1 MIELK
6 AEKSRLW
13 LVKTEPV
20 VSGQVDTIDVKI
32 DFSRDWDGLKKTIV
46 FRSGREARDVLL
58 LDNAT
63 QCKVPWEVV
72 SRPGGTLRIGV
83 YGIRGSETVLPTVW
97 CDVGQIVPGA
107 EPAGN
112 TSARYEM
119 DTFARIV
126 DLYEGARN
134 TAQSV
139 RDDAD
144 AGKFNGRA
152 FTYEDFTAAQLA
164 ALQGPRGETGPVGP
178 QGAQGV
184 PGPTGPTGPAGAK
197 GDDGTTFT
205 PSVSDDG
212 VISWTNDGGKDNPSP
227 VSIRGPRGETGA
239 TGAPGAKGEQ
249 GERGPQGEQG
259 ERGLP
264 GPAGPKG
271 ADGTMTFEDL
281 TDEQKESLRGPAGSP
296 GTDGTT
302 FTPSVS
308 DAGVLSW
315 TNSDGKQNPSPVNIK
330 GAKGNDGDDGVVWT
344 PAVDENGNL
353 TWTNDGGKQNPPSVN
368 IKGPKG
374 DPGEKGD
381 KGDDGAPG
389 ADGTTFT
396 PAISSAGI
404 LSWSNTDGKE
414 NPADFDLAP
423 PLRVVFSLSDS
434 GDGITTN
441 ADLNDVIDA
450 NNNGRAVFAKLSD
463 AIFYLVGIKSGTAYF
478 MCAIESTISCITWG
492 PSGINTKITTLQT
505 AKIEDAESHFA
516 TKTVEGALREL
527 AERAEEAG
535 VQIAYATTDD
545 MISYA
550 ATVDGITSLKDGTV
564 LVLIPETACMD
575 SPTLNIN
582 ELGAKSLRRV
592 TPTGYSSAIEY
603 GELIAD
609 EPYLL
614 MYHTGSNYW
623 EILSMPKPDGSDS
636 YQSPVEARNGGT
648 GKTSVTAGSYLV
660 GNGTSA
666 MQEKTPEEVRE
677 HINAAASDAVVPVG
691 GIILWSG
698 ASNAIPTGWA
708 LCNGTNGTPDLRGRF
723 VIGAGGS
730 YSVGN
735 TGGEE
740 SVTLTVKQ
748 LPAHSHSIG
757 VASIAQKSGGTFRSG
772 TSNYYS
778 GIAGTSGET
787 GQDAAHNNM
796 PPYYALCYIMRKA

>member
-58 LDNAT
+58 VDNAT

-83 YGIRGSETVLPTVW
+83 YGVRGSETVLPTVW
-97 CDVGQIVPGA
+97 CDVGRIVPGA

-152 FTYEDFTAAQLA
+152 FTYEDFTAEQLA

-178 QGAQGV
+178 QGVQGV
-184 PGPTGPTGPAGAK
+184 PGPTGPTGPAGAKGDKGDKGERGEQGAKGADGTDGAPGAAGAAGSPGAK

-227 VSIRGPRGETGA
+227 VSIRGPKGETGA
-239 TGAPGAKGEQ
+239 TGATGAKGEQ

-259 ERGLP
+259 EQGIP

-281 TDEQKESLRGPAGSP
+281 TDEQKESLRGPAGTP

-315 TNSDGKQNPSPVNIK
+315 TNSDGKPNPSPVSIK
-330 GAKGNDGDDGVVWT
+330 GAKGDDGADGVVWT
-344 PAVDENGNL
+344 PAVDTNGNL
-353 TWTNDGGKQNPPSVN
+353 TWTNDSGKQNPPSVN

-374 DPGEKGD
+374 DTGA
-381 KGDDGAPG
+381 DGAPG
-389 ADGTTFT
+389 AAGNPGADGVTFT
-396 PAISSAGI
+396 PSVSVDGV
-404 LSWSNTDGKE
+404 LSWTNDGGRA
-414 NPADFDLAP
+414 NPA
-423 PLRVVFSLSDS
+423 
-434 GDGITTN
+434 
-441 ADLNDVIDA
+441 
-450 NNNGRAVFAKLSD
+450 AVSVK
-463 AIFYLVGIKSGTAYF
+463 
-478 MCAIESTISCITWG
+478 G
-492 PSGINTKITTLQT
+492 PAG
-505 AKIEDAESHFA
+505 
-516 TKTVEGALREL
+516 
-527 AERAEEAG
+527 EAG
-535 VQIAYATTDD
+535 
-545 MISYA
+545 
-550 ATVDGITSLKDGTV
+550 
-564 LVLIPETACMD
+564 
-575 SPTLNIN
+575 
-582 ELGAKSLRRV
+582 
-592 TPTGYSSAIEY
+592 
-603 GELIAD
+603 
-609 EPYLL
+609 
-614 MYHTGSNYW
+614 
-623 EILSMPKPDGSDS
+623 
-636 YQSPVEARNGGT
+636 
-648 GKTSVTAGSYLV
+648 
-660 GNGTSA
+660 
-666 MQEKTPEEVRE
+666 
-677 HINAAASDAVVPVG
+677 VPVG

-698 ASNAIPTGWA
+698 AANAIPAGWA
-708 LCNGTNGTPDLRGRF
+708 LCNGSNGTPDLRGRF

-740 SVTLTVKQ
+740 SVTLTLKQ
-748 LPAHSHSIG
+748 IPSHSHGIG
-757 VASIAQKSGGTFRSG
+757 VASIERKSGGTFQAG
-772 TSNYYS
+772 TNNYYA
-778 GIAGTSGET
+778 GIAGDSDSAG
-787 GQDAAHNNM
+787 GGKAHNNL
-796 PPYYALCYIMRKA
+796 PPYYALCYLMRTE